1 MRAKKLLIQT
11 IPVAGAITMSAC
23 GPARS
28 SNSGGGGL
36 SNDDIF
42 GAWELRSQLFSY
54 DGEETLYEYPSS
66 YTVEGCTTTLSGFM
80 ELNEDGTG
88 AFTDAR
94 EYSGDCGSYYNGP
107 YAYSYPLSSE
117 AIGDG
122 MIQIRDAAGGILM
135 QCPESPGSSQLECQ
149 RTVDGENQI
158 FRFEATLA
166 GNIPEEN
173 VPVDGAE

>member
-66 YTVEGCTTTLSGFM
+66 YSYEGCTTTISWFM

-88 AFTDAR
+88 AFTNAR

-122 MIQIRDAAGGILM
+122 MIQIQSEDIEM
-135 QCPESPGSSQLECQ
+135 QCPESPLSSQLECQ
-149 RTVDGENQI
+149 GTGENENI
-158 FRFEATLA
+158 LIRFEATLA

-173 VPVDGAE
+173 GPVDGAE